1 MDFGTFAAAVQASDF
16 GVWASGSSI
25 AYPLANVV
33 HLLGL
38 VMLVGGIG
46 IVDLRVA
53 GAFRSLPLAPLSRAL
68 TPIAVAGLLL
78 MAPSGAVLFAADA
91 AALAG
96 SDVFLRKLVLIGFA
110 LANAL
115 LFRRLWQRRI
125 DGARDLPFAARG
137 MALLS
142 LLLWLTVGTLGR
154 MIAYT

>member
-1 MDFGTFAAAVQASDF
+1 MQASDF
-16 GVWASGSSI
+16 GVWASESSL

-46 IVDLRVA
+46 IVDLRIA

-68 TPIAVAGLLL
+68 TPIAIVGLLL
-78 MAPSGAVLFAADA
+78 MVPSGAVMFAADA
-91 AALAG
+91 VALAG
-96 SDVFLRKLVLIGFA
+96 SDVFLRKLVLVGFA

-115 LFRRLWQRRI
+115 LFRWLWQRRI
-125 DGARDLPFAARG
+125 DGGARDLPFAARG